1 MEDEK
6 YEESNFK
13 KNVKAIFNR
22 VKVTNF
28 LSLMVIIG
36 MIIVFSLWSIGWDP
50 SKIGWEVFIVNLA
63 FLLFLGVYGL
73 FFGESTGGNFYR
85 TLITGAYQAAREI
98 FLTWVDK
105 IIAKGYGDSLPE
117 YITWRY
123 QKDYTAECNRKLL
136 SVRLFN
142 TRILELSEAEIEK
155 LHIEPIEKHWSDNSP
170 YPNKIEH
177 FSRLSDSQYTLVKS
191 ILNGEVD
198 IDYIDDYNFFLMDSK
213 NGYGSLVTRI
223 KGTEKRKLSITWQQR
238 LSKIALIT
246 LFAVIGAGVAID
258 QATGQGGAQTFLNLM
273 QRLSVLTT
281 SIICGFNT
289 ARILNQEDIEV
300 FKYKSSYLS
309 VFFSSMENKQFV
321 PIDYEEKAKL
331 EYEKFINENDI
342 KAKTPSVEELFM
354 KGEET
359 DVIEQNNSVDG

>member
-1 MEDEK
+1 MNEEK

-28 LSLMVIIG
+28 LSLLVILG
-36 MIIVFSLWSIGWDP
+36 MIVVFSLWSIGWDP
-50 SKIGWEVFIVNLA
+50 TKIGWEVFAVNLA

-98 FLTWVDK
+98 FLDWVEK
-105 IIAKGYGDSLPE
+105 ILAKGFSDALPE

-123 QKDYTAECNRKLL
+123 QKDYMAECKRRLL

-142 TRILELSEAEIEK
+142 GRILELTNDEIEQ
-155 LHIEPIEKHWSDNSP
+155 LHVEPIEKHWGVDSP
-170 YPNKIEH
+170 YPNKVEY
-177 FSRLSDSQYTLVKS
+177 FSRLSDNQYALVKS

-213 NGYGSLVTRI
+213 TSDGSLVSRI
-223 KGTEKRKLSITWQQR
+223 KGTEKRKMSITWQQR
-238 LSKIALIT
+238 LSKIALIAI
-246 LFAVIGAGVAID
+246 FATIGAGIALD
-258 QATGQGGAQTFLNLM
+258 QANGQGGAQTVLNLM

-289 ARILNQEDIEV
+289 ARLLNQEDIEV

-309 VFFSSMENKQFV
+309 VFYSSMENKQFI
-321 PIDYEEKAKL
+321 PTDYEEKAKL
-331 EYEKFINENDI
+331 EYEKLHKKDE
-342 KAKTPSVEELFM
+342 
-354 KGEET
+354 
-359 DVIEQNNSVDG
+359 VIEIVEDSSENEEKVPI